1 MSLGHWKGTLA
12 PILGHPLLT
21 APHGSRPS
29 LASPALTVSCRSAG
43 WGSRCHRLWPTWAPS
58 RRPDSGRGRSPGF
71 CVLFRECLSCLQ
83 SNSGQGTSRGGRPWR
98 LGSRPHRALSP
109 GAVGRARVTQTPLG
123 TLTAEAGEPPARRRE
138 QVELHQWLKSP
149 TTTPGRVPCNRRLGH
164 DCATREAGIR
174 AQAVSV

>member
-29 LASPALTVSCRSAG
+29 LVSPALSVLLLSGLGEPVSPALAHMG
-43 WGSRCHRLWPTWAPS
+43 AVTEA
-58 RRPDSGRGRSPGF
+58 
-71 CVLFRECLSCLQ
+71 
-83 SNSGQGTSRGGRPWR
+83 R
-98 LGSRPHRALSP
+98 LGKRKKPRVLCPVQRMSVLSSEQQRTGNIQGRAALAAWQPTPQGAVP

-123 TLTAEAGEPPARRRE
+123 TLTVEAGEPPARRRE

-149 TTTPGRVPCNRRLGH
+149 TTTPGHVLCNRRLGR